1 MPPTHE
7 PRHEPR
13 HAEAGF
19 NLIEMLIGIAL
30 LFIIAIGIVPL
41 FSRAAALNSF
51 GRESTT
57 VAGYGR
63 TVQEQY
69 AQLPFAAQQLTL
81 NSGTER
87 VDNQFWVPLPVTSS
101 DPNDPVDAALGEWVD
116 ETTLAGRR
124 AHWERELRVRQFS
137 VNDLNDDGE
146 FNTPLDATSD
156 FNFVHL
162 KEVQV
167 EVAGMREGGPLGK
180 SRRVVIT
187 RMKAF

>member
-1 MPPTHE
+1 MPPTHDHRPE
-7 PRHEPR
+7 PRR
-13 HAEAGF
+13 AEAGF

-30 LFIIAIGIVPL
+30 LFIIAVGVVPL

-63 TVQEQY
+63 TVQEEY
-69 AQLPFAAQQLTL
+69 AQLPFAAPQLTL
-81 NSGTER
+81 SAGEELTVE
-87 VDNQFWVPLPVTSS
+87 QFWVPLPVTSS

-116 ETTLAGRR
+116 EATLAGRQ

-137 VNDLNDDGE
+137 VNDLNDDGQ
-146 FNTPLDATSD
+146 FNDPLDATSD

-167 EVAGMREGGPLGK
+167 EVAGVREGGPLGK

>member
-1 MPPTHE
+1 MSPTHDHCQ
-7 PRHEPR
+7 PSRR
-13 HAEAGF
+13 AEAGF

-30 LFIIAIGIVPL
+30 LFIIAIGVVPL
-41 FSRAAALNSF
+41 FSRAATLNSF

-81 NSGTER
+81 NAGTER
-87 VDNQFWVPLPVTSS
+87 LDNEFWVPVPVTSS
-101 DPNDPVDAALGEWVD
+101 DPNDPVDAALGQWVA
-116 ETTLAGRR
+116 EASLAGRQPQ
-124 AHWERELRVRQFS
+124 WERELRVRQFS

-167 EVAGMREGGPLGK
+167 EVSGLREGGPLGK